1 MKVARWNDIN
11 YYALKQ
17 TVEKTHRTLHKHM
30 KQFENILRQPI
41 RSVLTDG
48 SSDWSDMAQSE
59 ASAPSNK
66 AIDRQVF
73 ISSCE
78 NVQVGWM
85 MKLLLSTF
93 LMNVFRLM
101 FYKYTN
107 VDVPGSL

>member
-41 RSVLTDG
+41 RAVLTDS
-48 SSDWSDMAQSE
+48 SSDWSEMAQSE
-59 ASAPSNK
+59 ASAPGGR

-73 ISSCE
+73 VSSYE
-78 NVQVGWM
+78 NVKVGWM
-85 MKLLLSTF
+85 FK
-93 LMNVFRLM
+93 
-101 FYKYTN
+101 
-107 VDVPGSL
+107 